1 MYEYF
6 IRPIKNGYLIE
17 VTPMSQAS
25 NLGIE
30 RLGDEGEYYCKDFK
44 AVIELVS
51 KIEKSQC
58 PLSIIGDAPAL

>member
-6 IRPIKNGYLIE
+6 IKSIKNGYLIE
-17 VTPMSQAS
+17 VTPIPQRS

-30 RLGDEGEYYCKDFK
+30 VLGEEGEYYCKDFK

-51 KIEKSQC
+51 KIEKPQ
-58 PLSIIGDAPAL
+58 